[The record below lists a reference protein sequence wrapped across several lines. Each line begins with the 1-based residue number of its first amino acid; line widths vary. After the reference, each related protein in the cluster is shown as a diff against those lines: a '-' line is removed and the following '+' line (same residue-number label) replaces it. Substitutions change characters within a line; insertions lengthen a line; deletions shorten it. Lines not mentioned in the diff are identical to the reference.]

1 MPWDNVLLGP
11 KPRAPL
17 IAKAL
22 TQQDGDC
29 FFQFQDRFDTAEQEV
44 FLDFQRRIRVVNE
57 QLDGYDI
64 VMVPVGS
71 IQNEFEMILEY
82 TQAISFPKTVSAR
95 VIPTLSS
102 KQRLKYFPSK
112 VLVVGGVSR
121 QCFSIDA
128 IADTLKRS
136 QGNKNTNKEILF
148 AIANAP
154 LYTNNDLIV
163 PEGMYYEDFKILILS
178 TFGAYDSKVDMMRI
192 TARCVYQTLLKMKP
206 CFMYK
211 CLLSPESVSD
221 MRNCVMHL
229 CPLCLRRV
237 SIVLSSSKF
246 NMTNFDFIERY
257 RKLGVCYQKHCS
269 GIDSEY
275 VTWINERTMSITGQY
290 VVSNMSEKFEE
301 HRNDECR
308 RRNHD
313 DAPLPAYQQQAQVRS
328 RLPIKRHI
336 QGDSDNSVV
345 TVHRRLDGFGDQ
357 APQHVDK
364 SKLKMLKRKI
374 NQRKARSKK

>member
-1 MPWDNVLLGP
+1 MPWDNALLGP

-22 TQQDGDC
+22 IQQDGDR
-29 FFQFQDRFDTAEQEV
+29 FFQYQDRFDPAEQEG
-44 FLDFQRRIRVVNE
+44 FLDFQSRIRVVNE
-57 QLDGYDI
+57 KLDGYDI
-64 VMVPVGS
+64 AMVPVGS

-82 TQAISFPKTVSAR
+82 TKAISFPKTVSAR

-136 QGNKNTNKEILF
+136 QVGNNKEKEILF
-148 AIANAP
+148 AVANVP
-154 LYTNNDLIV
+154 LYTHSDLIV
-163 PEGMYYEDFKILILS
+163 PEGMYYEDFNILILS
-178 TFGAYDSKVDMMRI
+178 TFGAYNNKVDMMRI
-192 TARCVYQTLLKMKP
+192 TARCIYHNLLKLKP
-206 CFMYK
+206 CYLYK
-211 CLLSPESVSD
+211 CLLSPENINDLKNSVI
-221 MRNCVMHL
+221 HL
-229 CPLCLRRV
+229 CPLCLRRI

-257 RKLGVCYQKHCS
+257 RRLGVCYQKHCR
-269 GIDSEY
+269 EY

-290 VVSNMSEKFEE
+290 VISNTSEKFEE
-301 HRNDECR
+301 SRNEVNR
-308 RRNHD
+308 GRNHD
-313 DAPLPAYQQQAQVRS
+313 DTPLPAYQQQAQVRYG
-328 RLPIKRHI
+328 LPTKRHI
-336 QGDSDNSVV
+336 QGDSDNSVI
-345 TVHRRLDGFGDQ
+345 TVHKQLDGFGDQ

-374 NQRKARSKK
+374 NKRKGRSKR

>member
-178 TFGAYDSKVDMMRI
+178 VFCY
-192 TARCVYQTLLKMKP
+192 
-206 CFMYK
+206 F
-211 CLLSPESVSD
+211 SV
-221 MRNCVMHL
+221 
-229 CPLCLRRV
+229 
-237 SIVLSSSKF
+237 
-246 NMTNFDFIERY
+246 
-257 RKLGVCYQKHCS
+257 
-269 GIDSEY
+269 
-275 VTWINERTMSITGQY
+275 
-290 VVSNMSEKFEE
+290 
-301 HRNDECR
+301 ND
-308 RRNHD
+308 
-313 DAPLPAYQQQAQVRS
+313 L
-328 RLPIKRHI
+328 
-336 QGDSDNSVV
+336 
-345 TVHRRLDGFGDQ
+345 
-357 APQHVDK
+357 
-364 SKLKMLKRKI
+364 
-374 NQRKARSKK
+374 

>member
-1 MPWDNVLLGP
+1 MGQCPFRPQTACPSHSESIDAAGRRP
-11 KPRAPL
+11 
-17 IAKAL
+17 
-22 TQQDGDC
+22 
-29 FFQFQDRFDTAEQEV
+29 FFQYQDHFDPAEQEV
-44 FLDFQRRIRVVNE
+44 FLEFQHRIRVVNE
-57 QLDGYDI
+57 QLDGYDV

-82 TQAISFPKTVSAR
+82 TKAISFPKTVSAR

-136 QGNKNTNKEILF
+136 QGNKNKNKEILF
-148 AIANAP
+148 AVANAP
-154 LYTNNDLIV
+154 LYTHNDLIV

-178 TFGAYDSKVDMMRI
+178 TFGAYNSKVDMMRI
-192 TARCVYQTLLKMKP
+192 TARCIYQSLLKMKP
-206 CFMYK
+206 CYLYK

-221 MRNCVMHL
+221 VRNCVLHL

-257 RKLGVCYQKHCS
+257 RKLGVCYQKYCS
-269 GIDSEY
+269 GTDSEY

-290 VVSNMSEKFEE
+290 VVSNMSEKREE
-301 HRNDECR
+301 FSNECR

-328 RLPIKRHI
+328 GLPIKRHI
-336 QGDSDNSVV
+336 QGDADNSVV
-345 TVHRRLDGFGDQ
+345 TVHGQFEGFGDQ

-374 NQRKARSKK
+374 NQRKGRSKK

>member
-148 AIANAP
+148 AIAN
-154 LYTNNDLIV
+154 
-163 PEGMYYEDFKILILS
+163 G
-178 TFGAYDSKVDMMRI
+178 
-192 TARCVYQTLLKMKP
+192 
-206 CFMYK
+206 
-211 CLLSPESVSD
+211 
-221 MRNCVMHL
+221 
-229 CPLCLRRV
+229 
-237 SIVLSSSKF
+237 
-246 NMTNFDFIERY
+246 
-257 RKLGVCYQKHCS
+257 
-269 GIDSEY
+269 
-275 VTWINERTMSITGQY
+275 
-290 VVSNMSEKFEE
+290 
-301 HRNDECR
+301 
-308 RRNHD
+308 
-313 DAPLPAYQQQAQVRS
+313 
-328 RLPIKRHI
+328 
-336 QGDSDNSVV
+336 
-345 TVHRRLDGFGDQ
+345 
-357 APQHVDK
+357 
-364 SKLKMLKRKI
+364 
-374 NQRKARSKK
+374 